1 MSSNL
6 RHFFLKLFDYMN
18 IKITKNELTILLH
31 LLSLNKDSYS
41 FNNDVKDFA
50 IRNGYNPE
58 SIRIAL
64 KTLFKKSVIDS
75 PTELFSVNSVFREV
89 WRNQSFNI
97 EIKHNPNWWNNGSEI
112 TISDLNV
119 QQSPLIAIPDLELQ
133 N

>member
-1 MSSNL
+1 
-6 RHFFLKLFDYMN
+6 MN

-75 PTELFSVNSVFREV
+75 PTELFSVNSVFREHQV
-89 WRNQSFNI
+89 TARYNVMINEESSANGQFVNNI
-97 EIKHNPNWWNNGSEI
+97 I
-112 TISDLNV
+112 
-119 QQSPLIAIPDLELQ
+119 
-133 N
+133 